1 MGEENLKAGQKFNN
15 QTYIDSA
22 LKEIDNFYP
31 YLLQNGFAEAFWI
44 KKTRENSYSEIKR
57 NTYPQITYGLRPMVW
72 AASEAYRY
80 SNNEK
85 YLKLAIELNSWLF
98 GKNDTNTVMYNAET
112 GVCFDGIIA
121 SNEINKNS
129 GAESTIESML
139 IMLKIKKL
147 KTNE

>member
-1 MGEENLKAGQKFNN
+1 LLKVGQEFNN

-44 KKTRENSYSEIKR
+44 KKTGENNYVEIKR
-57 NTYPQITYGLRPMVW
+57 NSYPQITYGLRPMVW

-80 SNNEK
+80 SNKEK
-85 YLKLAIELNSWLF
+85 YLKLAIELESWLS
-98 GKNDTNTVMYNAET
+98 GNNDTNTVMYNAKT
-112 GVCFDGIIA
+112 GVSFDGIIA
-121 SNEINKNS
+121 SNKTNKNS
-129 GAESTIESML
+129 GAESTIESIL
-139 IMLKIKKL
+139 IMLEIKKL